1 MMKMKYDEDTE
12 WSDESDEPE
21 EEALFMEMRKVG
33 VLIFILIFFYL
44 ERSPNVELFLPFL
57 EPQGFR

>member
-33 VLIFILIFFYL
+33 YFAFIC
-44 ERSPNVELFLPFL
+44 SS
-57 EPQGFR
+57 

>member
-21 EEALFMEMRKVG
+21 EEALFMEMRKVSRVSVYG
-33 VLIFILIFFYL
+33 TGLDTM
-44 ERSPNVELFLPFL
+44 
-57 EPQGFR
+57 